1 MKQLEFKFLP
11 LLLALILI
19 ISSIFLAYA
28 FLQSSA
34 ASRQES
40 AQQLESS
47 EMPEEA
53 LAAYQKLT
61 QFLSSLGVLK
71 GQFEAEYSDAMV
83 AQVRL
88 LYGMGRFDEAIE
100 LADISVQENIQDSA
114 ASYFWSGN
122 AFFQM
127 GLQEEDAADG
137 FPYFHR
143 AQDQYRK
150 ALEKDSGQRWNIK
163 FNYELIRTA
172 LEQAEQEEE
181 EQEFKV
187 LRPKD
192 QIRQADTKVA
202 G

>member
-1 MKQLEFKFLP
+1 MKPLEFRFLP
-11 LLLALILI
+11 LLLALILV

-28 FLQSSA
+28 FLQSSV
-34 ASRQES
+34 ASREES

-53 LAAYQKLT
+53 LAAYQNLT
-61 QFLSSLGVLK
+61 QFLSNLGVLK
-71 GQFEAEYSDAMV
+71 GRFEAEYSDAMV
-83 AQVRL
+83 SQVRL
-88 LYGMGRFDEAIE
+88 LYRMGRYDEAIE

-122 AFFQM
+122 AFFQLGM
-127 GLQEEDAADG
+127 QEMDLADG
-137 FPYFHR
+137 FPFYHR

-150 ALEKDSGQRWNIK
+150 ALEKDDGQRWNIK

-172 LEQAEQEEE
+172 LEQAEQTEE